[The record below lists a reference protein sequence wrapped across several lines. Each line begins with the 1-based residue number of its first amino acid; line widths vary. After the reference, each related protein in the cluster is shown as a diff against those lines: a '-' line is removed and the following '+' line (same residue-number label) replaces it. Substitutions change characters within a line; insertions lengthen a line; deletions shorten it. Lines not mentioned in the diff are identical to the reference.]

1 VSYVIAPRTREAP
14 LATSAAYPSFIQAAE
29 KRFRLFHC
37 FGPAQV
43 VRAPCRRVI
52 PKVLVHLGYLR
63 GLIYSS
69 DKQTPKQSRTYIHFM
84 ETPARL
90 ACNPEGTQLYIVGG
104 RYRVT
109 PRGIEG

>member
-1 VSYVIAPRTREAP
+1 VSYIRATHCSMHGDGLGPCWGCLHEGRT
-14 LATSAAYPSFIQAAE
+14 L
-29 KRFRLFHC
+29 FRLFHR
-37 FGPAQV
+37 FPATRV
-43 VRAPCRRVI
+43 VRRPCRRSV

-69 DKQTPKQSRTYIHFM
+69 DKGGPSHRRTYIHFM
-84 ETPARL
+84 ETPPRL
-90 ACNPEGTQLYIVGG
+90 ACDPRGTQLYIVGG